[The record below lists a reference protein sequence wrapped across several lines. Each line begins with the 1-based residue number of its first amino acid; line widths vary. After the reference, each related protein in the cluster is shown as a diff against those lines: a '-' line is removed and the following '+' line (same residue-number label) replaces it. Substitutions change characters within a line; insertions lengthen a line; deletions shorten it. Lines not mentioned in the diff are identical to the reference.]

1 MTDNFI
7 ELSEDQ
13 FDELFPLVQD
23 HLNPTSSWAFGDDP
37 GCLFETYGEELEF
50 VKRQDPL
57 TVWTLVDGDDGDLY
71 VISGPHFVNRIG
83 YLVSTVPVAEG
94 VTMQVH
100 IEMDRDEDAAIEMGA
115 SG

>member
-7 ELSEDQ
+7 ELSEDE
-13 FDELFPLVQD
+13 FDELFPLVQN
-23 HLNPTSSWAFGDDP
+23 HLYPTASWAFGDGP
-37 GCLFETYGEELEF
+37 GCLFETYGEERAF
-50 VKRQDPL
+50 VMRQDPL

-83 YLVSTVPVAEG
+83 YFVSAVPIAEG

-100 IEMDRDEDAAIEMGA
+100 IEMDRDEDAAIETGP
-115 SG
+115 SL